1 MDVTVNINAPAIVEA
16 INKLTETFS
25 AVLTRVQ
32 IPQTIE
38 VVNAQPAQIAQNE
51 STAPIQAQ
59 QTTQSN
65 VTAPA
70 ANVAQSAPQPT
81 QTAPIQQTVPVQQT
95 APVATA
101 QAQPQIQ
108 QAAPTPAAVAQQ
120 TAPTTPAPAPAPAI
134 DEAYRSRVC
143 TAAARL
149 VEQGKMAEMLA
160 LLQNFGA
167 PSVVHLTAEQLSEFA
182 AKITA
187 LGAVI

>member
-25 AVLTRVQ
+25 GELTCLQV
-32 IPQTIE
+32 PQTIE

-59 QTTQSN
+59 QTTPSN
-65 VTAPA
+65 VATPA
-70 ANVAQSAPQPT
+70 ANVAQSAPQLT
-81 QTAPIQQTVPVQQT
+81 QTAPIQQTAP

-120 TAPTTPAPAPAPAI
+120 TTPATPAPAPAI

-167 PSVVHLTAEQLSEFA
+167 PSVVHLTAEQLPEFA

>member
-59 QTTQSN
+59 QTAPSN
-65 VTAPA
+65 VATPA

-81 QTAPIQQTVPVQQT
+81 QTAPIQQTAP

-120 TAPTTPAPAPAPAI
+120 TAPTTPTTPAPAI

-167 PSVVHLTAEQLSEFA
+167 PSVVHLTAEQLPEFA

>member
-32 IPQTIE
+32 VPQTIE

-59 QTTQSN
+59 QTTPSN

-70 ANVAQSAPQPT
+70 ANVAQSVAQPT
-81 QTAPIQQTVPVQQT
+81 QTAPIQQTAP

-101 QAQPQIQ
+101 QAQPQIQPQIQ

-167 PSVVHLTAEQLSEFA
+167 PSVVHLTAEQLPEFA

>member
-32 IPQTIE
+32 APQTIE

-59 QTTQSN
+59 QTAPSN
-65 VTAPA
+65 VTTPA
-70 ANVAQSAPQPT
+70 ANVAQSAPQPA
-81 QTAPIQQTVPVQQT
+81 QTAPIQQT
-95 APVATA
+95 APAPAATA

-167 PSVVHLTAEQLSEFA
+167 PSVVHLTAEQLPEFA

>member
-32 IPQTIE
+32 VPQTIE
-38 VVNAQPAQIAQNE
+38 VVNAPAAQIAQNE

-59 QTTQSN
+59 QTTQGN
-65 VTAPA
+65 VAAPA
-70 ANVAQSAPQPT
+70 ANVAQSVAQPT
-81 QTAPIQQTVPVQQT
+81 QTAPIQQTAP

-120 TAPTTPAPAPAPAI
+120 TAPTTPAPAI

-167 PSVVHLTAEQLSEFA
+167 PSVVHLTAEQLPEFA

>member
-32 IPQTIE
+32 VPQTIE

-59 QTTQSN
+59 QTTQGTTP
-65 VTAPA
+65 V
-70 ANVAQSAPQPT
+70 ANVVQSAPQPT
-81 QTAPIQQTVPVQQT
+81 QTAPIQQTAP

-108 QAAPTPAAVAQQ
+108 QATPAPAAVAQQ

-167 PSVVHLTAEQLSEFA
+167 PSVVHLTAEQLPEFA

>member
-59 QTTQSN
+59 QTTQGN
-65 VTAPA
+65 VTAPV

-81 QTAPIQQTVPVQQT
+81 QTAPIQQTAP

-101 QAQPQIQ
+101 QVQPQIQ

-120 TAPTTPAPAPAPAI
+120 TAPTTPAPAPAI

-167 PSVVHLTAEQLSEFA
+167 PSVVHLTAEQLPEFA

>member
-32 IPQTIE
+32 VPQTIE

-59 QTTQSN
+59 QTTPSN
-65 VTAPA
+65 VAAPA
-70 ANVAQSAPQPT
+70 ANVVQSAPQPT
-81 QTAPIQQTVPVQQT
+81 QTAPIQQTAPAP

-120 TAPTTPAPAPAPAI
+120 TAPATPAPAPAPAI

-167 PSVVHLTAEQLSEFA
+167 PSVVHLTAEQLPEFA

>member
-32 IPQTIE
+32 VPQTIE

-59 QTTQSN
+59 QTTPSN
-65 VTAPA
+65 VATPA

-81 QTAPIQQTVPVQQT
+81 QTAPIQQTAP
-95 APVATA
+95 APVAAA

-108 QAAPTPAAVAQQ
+108 QAAPTTPAAVAQQ
-120 TAPTTPAPAPAPAI
+120 TAPTTPAPAPAI

-167 PSVVHLTAEQLSEFA
+167 PSVVHLTAEQLPEFA

>member
-32 IPQTIE
+32 VPQTIE

-59 QTTQSN
+59 QTTPSN
-65 VTAPA
+65 VATPA
-70 ANVAQSAPQPT
+70 ANVAQSAPQLT
-81 QTAPIQQTVPVQQT
+81 QTAPIQQTAP

-120 TAPTTPAPAPAPAI
+120 TAPATPAPAPAI

-167 PSVVHLTAEQLSEFA
+167 PSVVHLTAEQLPEFA

>member
-32 IPQTIE
+32 VPQTIE

-59 QTTQSN
+59 QTTPSN
-65 VTAPA
+65 VAAPA

-81 QTAPIQQTVPVQQT
+81 QTAPIQQTAP

-167 PSVVHLTAEQLSEFA
+167 PSVVHLTAEQLPEFA

>member
-32 IPQTIE
+32 VPQTIE

-59 QTTQSN
+59 QTTPSN
-65 VTAPA
+65 VATPA
-70 ANVAQSAPQPT
+70 ANVAQSAPQHT
-81 QTAPIQQTVPVQQT
+81 QTAPIQQTAP
-95 APVATA
+95 APVVTA

-108 QAAPTPAAVAQQ
+108 QAAPAPAAVAQQ
-120 TAPTTPAPAPAPAI
+120 TAPTTPAPAPAI

-167 PSVVHLTAEQLSEFA
+167 PSVVHLTAEQLPEFA

>member
-32 IPQTIE
+32 VPQTIE
-38 VVNAQPAQIAQNE
+38 VVNAQPAQIVQNE

-59 QTTQSN
+59 QTTQGN

-70 ANVAQSAPQPT
+70 ANVAQSVAQPT
-81 QTAPIQQTVPVQQT
+81 QTAPIQQTAP

-101 QAQPQIQ
+101 QAHPQIQ

-120 TAPTTPAPAPAPAI
+120 TAPTTPAPAPAI

-167 PSVVHLTAEQLSEFA
+167 PSVVHLTAEQLPEFA